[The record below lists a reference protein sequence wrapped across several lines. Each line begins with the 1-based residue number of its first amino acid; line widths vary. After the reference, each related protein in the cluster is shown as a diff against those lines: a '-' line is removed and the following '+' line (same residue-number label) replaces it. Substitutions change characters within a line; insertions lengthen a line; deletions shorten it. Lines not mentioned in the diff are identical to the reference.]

1 MTAKAA
7 RTQDR
12 VIGRAPDQLSIE
24 ERTALTGKHIALEIY
39 TPDALPLRRIEAVG
53 DSVED
58 CVRMLKSRGL
68 DPLRFEYTRIGP
80 AY

>member
-7 RTQDR
+7 RMQDR
-12 VIGRAPDQLSIE
+12 VIGRGPDQLSIA
-24 ERTALTGKHIALEIY
+24 ERAELAGKYVALEIY

-53 DSVED
+53 DSVEE
-58 CVRMLKSRGL
+58 CVRMLNSRGL
-68 DPLRFEYTRIGP
+68 NPMRFEFVRITP